1 MAGETRTAL
10 ADRAASAGAPSLP
23 DPAALADSAAL
34 ADPAALADRLRLGL
48 VRLSRQLRR
57 QDPPGLSVTLY
68 SALAA
73 VADRGELAIGELAE
87 SEGVPSSAATRIADR
102 LEEAGYVARRPNPR
116 DRRGVNVVITTAGR
130 RRVER
135 RRKRGNAWL
144 AARLAGLTPG
154 QRQALADALGV
165 LDAVMAGGD
174 EPAAAPDAAAPDAAV
189 AAREETR

>member
-1 MAGETRTAL
+1 MAGESRTAL
-10 ADRAASAGAPSLP
+10 ADRAVPAGASP
-23 DPAALADSAAL
+23 L

-68 SALAA
+68 SALAT
-73 VADRGELAIGELAE
+73 VADRGELAVGELAD

-116 DRRGVNVVITTAGR
+116 DRRGVNVVITPAGR
-130 RRVER
+130 RLVER

-154 QRQALADALGV
+154 QRQALAEALGA
-165 LDAVMAGGD
+165 LDAVMAGDD
-174 EPAAAPDAAAPDAAV
+174 EPAAVPDTPTQDAAA

>member
-1 MAGETRTAL
+1 MAGESRTAL
-10 ADRAASAGAPSLP
+10 AERASSAGAP
-23 DPAALADSAAL
+23 AL
-34 ADPAALADRLRLGL
+34 ADPAALADRLRLRL

-68 SALAA
+68 SALAT

-165 LDAVMAGGD
+165 LDALMAGD
-174 EPAAAPDAAAPDAAV
+174 EESAATEAAA